1 MGFEKMGLRH
11 SDVVVN
17 KVLSVNA
24 TVTVPEDAT
33 LDIGTLL
40 SSNDGGVTFTA
51 QTTAAY
57 ATGSYSEGDEV
68 YHLGHI
74 WESLADTNTAV
85 PGSDPAK
92 WEDKGA
98 WNANG
103 ILCDYIETSGVA
115 NVLVSGVVVEQN
127 LTGFEEALRSTLFE
141 NKIILK

>member
-1 MGFEKMGLRH
+1 MEKMGLKH
-11 SDVVVN
+11 SDVVVT
-17 KVLSVNA
+17 KALSVNA

-40 SSNDGGVTFTA
+40 SSNDGGVTFTT
-51 QTTAAY
+51 QTTPAY
-57 ATGSYSEGDEV
+57 AAGSYDTAEEV

-74 WESLADTNTAV
+74 WESLADANTAV
-85 PGSDPAK
+85 PGSDPVK

-103 ILCDYIETSGVA
+103 VLCDYIETTSTA
-115 NVLVSGVVVEQN
+115 NVLVSGVVVEHN
-127 LTGFEEALRSTLFE
+127 LSGFEEALRATLFG

>member
-1 MGFEKMGLRH
+1 MEKMGLKH
-11 SDVVVN
+11 SDVVIT
-17 KVLSVNA
+17 KALSVNA

-40 SSNDGGVTFTA
+40 SSNDGGVTFTT
-51 QTTAAY
+51 QTTPVYEA
-57 ATGSYSEGDEV
+57 GSYDTAEEV

-74 WESLADTNTAV
+74 WESLADANTAV
-85 PGSDPAK
+85 PGSDPVK

-103 ILCDYIETSGVA
+103 VLCDYIETTSTA
-115 NVLVSGVVVEQN
+115 NVLVSGVVVEHN
-127 LTGFEEALRSTLFE
+127 LSGFEEALRATLFD